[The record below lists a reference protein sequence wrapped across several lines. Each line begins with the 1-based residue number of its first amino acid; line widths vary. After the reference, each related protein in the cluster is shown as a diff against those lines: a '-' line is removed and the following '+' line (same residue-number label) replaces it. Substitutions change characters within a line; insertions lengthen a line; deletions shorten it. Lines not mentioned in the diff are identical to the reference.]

1 MAWDASAILT
11 GDPDQLGELHLHL
24 VVAPEFPLPLAIVE
38 CAADLDIAISV
49 KRLDSD
55 SDSDL
60 SDLIRYELSFVGS
73 CLDLSELDMRFSEWQ
88 ARHHILNRS
97 EQELNRNRGG
107 SRAIN

>member
-11 GDPDQLGELHLHL
+11 GDPDQLGELHLRL
-24 VVAPEFPLPLAIVE
+24 VVDPNFPLPMAIVE

-49 KRLDSD
+49 KRMDSELA
-55 SDSDL
+55 DL
-60 SDLIRYELSFVGS
+60 LCYEVSFVGS

-88 ARHHILNRS
+88 ARHRILNKN
-97 EQELNRNRGG
+97 EHDLNHRGG